1 MRRTERS
8 SPRGLVERAAFEAL
22 EAVLVEVDGQVVDS
36 ATGAAVQG
44 HPGEALALAAN
55 DLAERGHAIEAGQIV
70 LTGGM
75 TDAVPVPP
83 GARVAFHFTSLGSI
97 SVVGGA

>member
-1 MRRTERS
+1 V
-8 SPRGLVERAAFEAL
+8 GLPPVDLDLAL
-22 EAVLVEVDGQVVDS
+22 EAVLVEVDGVIVDS

-55 DLAERGHAIEAGQIV
+55 ELAKRGLAIEAGWIV

-75 TDAVPVPP
+75 TDAVYSPP
-83 GARVAFHFTSLGSI
+83 GSSVACHFTNLGSI
-97 SVVGGA
+97 FISGGP